1 MNISQH
7 PDQSWFV
14 SYAAGGL
21 TPSFNLLLQAHLLVC
36 PQCRCVLKKA
46 DELGAQFMFGSD
58 DTPIEKFTT
67 PTPQVG
73 ARSEQSIE
81 WGKEQ
86 VTDLTEFFDHYI
98 GMHLDSLKW
107 MKAGKGLRVCRL
119 TDTEEDNMLMLR
131 AEPGTVLPKHSH
143 NGSELT
149 LVLKGAYFCEDAIFK
164 VGDIE
169 DADDSILHQ
178 PVVTAEDECICIAAV
193 GGPLKFSGLLQRMA
207 QPFLGI

>member
-1 MNISQH
+1 MNISNH

-14 SYAAGGL
+14 SYAVGGL
-21 TPSFNLLLQAHLLVC
+21 TPSFNLLLQAHLSVC
-36 PQCRCVLKKA
+36 PQCRSVLKKA
-46 DELGAQFMFGSD
+46 DELGAQFMFGAD
-58 DTPIEKFTT
+58 DAPMGELTM

-73 ARSEQSIE
+73 AKTEQSVE
-81 WGKEQ
+81 WSKDQ
-86 VTDLTEFFDHYI
+86 STDLSEFFDHYI

-107 MKAGKGLRVCRL
+107 MRAGKGLGVCRL
-119 TDTEEDNMLMLR
+119 TDTDEDKMLMLR
-131 AEPGTVLPKHSH
+131 AEPGTLLPKHSH

-149 LVLKGAYFCEDAIFK
+149 LVLKGAYFCEDTIFK

-169 DADDSILHQ
+169 DADDSTLHQ

-193 GGPLKFSGLLQRMA
+193 DGPLKFSGMLQRMA